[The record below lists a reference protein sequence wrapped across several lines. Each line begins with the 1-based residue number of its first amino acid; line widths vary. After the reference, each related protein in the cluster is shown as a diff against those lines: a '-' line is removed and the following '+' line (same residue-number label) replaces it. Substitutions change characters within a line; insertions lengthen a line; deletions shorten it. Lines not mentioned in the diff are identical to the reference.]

1 MHSCSLGLRVT
12 HLAVPL
18 EPGRKKGSADP
29 GLDLRLK
36 TGNKRGANMKTLS
49 HMHLSTDHP

>member
-18 EPGRKKGSADP
+18 EPGQKKGSADP

-49 HMHLSTDHP
+49 HMHLPTDHP